1 MMTPTEA
8 LQLQD
13 ILSTHLLHMTG
24 VQKVLQN
31 ARDDSSDYAMCQMLS
46 EAISN
51 SIQKVMKAMP
61 EEWRQDSLFI
71 IARQTIE

>member
-31 ARDDSSDYAMCQMLS
+31 ARDDSITYNLLRTFTA
-46 EAISN
+46 A
-51 SIQKVMKAMP
+51 
-61 EEWRQDSLFI
+61 
-71 IARQTIE
+71 

>member
-31 ARDDSSDYAMCQMLS
+31 ARDDSS
-46 EAISN
+46 
-51 SIQKVMKAMP
+51 
-61 EEWRQDSLFI
+61 
-71 IARQTIE
+71 